1 MMDIEKVHYTIL
13 PILLYMYGISHRG
26 KFKNNNEQTTHKK
39 RRGTSRCPGIM
50 NNGIKFP
57 ISFQPHEIGRF
68 SGGAGESGQPYTG
81 KFIYQVLPFILQY
94 IISLRKDMKL
104 SEFGYLPDTF

>member
-1 MMDIEKVHYTIL
+1 MNLSDSV
-13 PILLYMYGISHRG
+13 RG
-26 KFKNNNEQTTHKK
+26 KVW
-39 RRGTSRCPGIM
+39 S
-50 NNGIKFP
+50 
-57 ISFQPHEIGRF
+57 
-68 SGGAGESGQPYTG
+68 TG

>member
-1 MMDIEKVHYTIL
+1 MKLADSW
-13 PILLYMYGISHRG
+13 GRG
-26 KFKNNNEQTTHKK
+26 
-39 RRGTSRCPGIM
+39 G
-50 NNGIKFP
+50 
-57 ISFQPHEIGRF
+57 
-68 SGGAGESGQPYTG
+68 SGQPYTG